1 MSELAV
7 MEEKKLK
14 VFQKDTEKLG
24 KSTSDFIA
32 NFYPSYGVSD
42 EVAIAMPQ
50 ENSLD
55 LCRF

>member
-32 NFYPSYGVSD
+32 NFYPSYGVSLIQCFLQ
-42 EVAIAMPQ
+42 VV
-50 ENSLD
+50 
-55 LCRF
+55 LCWKIKL